1 MMGRNSQIT
10 RTILSVIGAS
20 ILIVMLL
27 PSFVFAQQTAA
38 EAVAAAES
46 AYDAG
51 DYATAIEL
59 YEKLLRAGVTG
70 AEIDHNLGSAYFQA
84 ADLGRALLH
93 FRRAQ
98 VLVPRDGDV
107 NRGLALVRA
116 LRVDI
121 QGDETALIDNL
132 AAFTAGSLTPAEL
145 GWLTFIGWAMWCVLL
160 LMWLTRQPW
169 RRRLR
174 LALAAWGIVVM
185 IGVLLFLG
193 RLYVEGQRPA
203 AVVTAFLTPVMSGP
217 GEDYIEIFDL
227 YSAAE
232 MRVMETNGE
241 WARILLPDGRQGW
254 LERSAI
260 ELV

>member
-1 MMGRNSQIT
+1 MLARSLQIA
-10 RTILSVIGAS
+10 RVILVSMS
-20 ILIVMLL
+20 ILIALAL
-27 PSFVFAQQTAA
+27 PLSIFAQQTAA
-38 EAVAAAES
+38 EAVAAAEA
-46 AYDAG
+46 AYNAG
-51 DYATAIEL
+51 DYATAIDL
-59 YEKLLRAGVTG
+59 YEKLIRAGVTG
-70 AEIDHNLGSAYFQA
+70 AEIDYNLGSAYFQA

-98 VLVPRDGDV
+98 EIVPRDGEV

-121 QGDETALIDNL
+121 QGDDTSLIDNL
-132 AAFTAGSLTPAEL
+132 AAFTAGSLTPSEL
-145 GWLTFIGWAMWCVLL
+145 GWLTFMGWLVWCILL
-160 LMWLTRQPW
+160 LLWIVRKPW

-174 LALAAWGIVVM
+174 WALAAWGVVV
-185 IGVLLFLG
+185 IFGVVLFLG
-193 RLYVEGQRPA
+193 RLYVEAGRPS

-232 MRVMETNGE
+232 MRLMETNGE
-241 WARILLPDGRQGW
+241 WARVLLPDGRQGW
-254 LERSAI
+254 VELSAI

>member
-1 MMGRNSQIT
+1 MLARSLPIT
-10 RTILSVIGAS
+10 RIVLVAS
-20 ILIVMLL
+20 FILIALAS
-27 PSFVFAQQTAA
+27 PHSIFAQQTAA
-38 EAVAAAES
+38 EAVAAAEA
-46 AYDAG
+46 AYNAG
-51 DYATAIEL
+51 DYATAIDL
-59 YEKLLRAGVTG
+59 YEKLIRADVTG
-70 AEIDHNLGSAYFQA
+70 AEIDYNLGSAYFQA

-98 VLVPRDGDV
+98 EIMPRDGEI

-121 QGDETALIDNL
+121 QGDETALLDNL

-145 GWLTFIGWAMWCVLL
+145 GWLTLMGWLIWCVLL
-160 LMWLTRQPW
+160 LLSIVRKPW

-174 LALAAWGIVVM
+174 WALIAWGVVVM
-185 IGVLLFLG
+185 LGVVLFLG
-193 RLYVEGQRPA
+193 RLCVEAGRPS

-217 GEDYIEIFDL
+217 GQDYIEIFDL

-232 MRVMETNGE
+232 MRVMETNGD
-241 WARILLPDGRQGW
+241 WARVLLPDGRQGW
-254 LERSAI
+254 VELSAI